1 MDDFEIQNILCLGCG
16 AIQNRPQQ
24 QLALCYRCGISISS
38 EESEE
43 VFQYAAET
51 YYYGYQYRV
60 YYESAFRS
68 SPNVPKPC
76 LAFAGEAF
84 IWVTLAMLS
93 GIIGNVTYHVVK
105 VVLKDLRDQAKG
117 RRAEDKS
124 YSRLADVTDKELD
137 ELFQYARDYYQGLE
151 SIQKEVR
158 AAIIEEIVVDE
169 ISHDP
174 VIGHELT
181 KLIFRQNIKPKHR
194 RKAQELYRIAIARA
208 INRQP
213 PPKGEFLDFWSSKS

>member
-1 MDDFEIQNILCLGCG
+1 MS
-16 AIQNRPQQ
+16 
-24 QLALCYRCGISISS
+24 CYRCGISISS

-60 YYESAFRS
+60 YYENAFRS
-68 SPNVPKPC
+68 SPDVPKPC

-84 IWVTLAMLS
+84 IWITLAMLS
-93 GIIGNVTYHVVK
+93 GIIGNAAYDVVK

-117 RRAEDKS
+117 RRAEDRS
-124 YSRLADVTDKELD
+124 YSLLADVTDKELD
-137 ELFQYARDYYQGLE
+137 ELFQYARDYYHGLE
-151 SIQKEVR
+151 SLRKEVR

-174 VIGHELT
+174 VINHELT

-208 INRQP
+208 INRKA
-213 PPKGEFLDFWSSKS
+213 PPKEKFLDFWSSKS